1 MQKCVASNKKS
12 LLKLQVVPRLSEP
25 APDVLRQDGS
35 GHLGLLVD
43 VGLERQQ
50 DGQRVLPV
58 TDHHGLLDARQL
70 LPNKL
75 LDLKLKKLFSITTM
89 GSHRHQVAIL
99 VPDEKLNSF
108 YF

>member
-1 MQKCVASNKKS
+1 M
-12 LLKLQVVPRLSEP
+12 SEP
-25 APDVLRQDGS
+25 ASDVLRQDGS

-58 TDHHGLLDARQL
+58 TDHHGLLDARQFQ
-70 LPNKL
+70 PNQL
-75 LDLKLKKLFSITTM
+75 LDLKLKKQFSVKTM
-89 GSHRHQVAIL
+89 GNHHHQVAIL
-99 VPDEKLNSF
+99 VPDEKLNIF